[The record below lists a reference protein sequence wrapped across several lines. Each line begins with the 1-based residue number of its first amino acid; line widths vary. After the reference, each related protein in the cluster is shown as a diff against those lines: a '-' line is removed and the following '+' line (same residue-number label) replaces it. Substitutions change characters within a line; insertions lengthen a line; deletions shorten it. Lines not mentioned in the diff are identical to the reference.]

1 MKNGGMRER
10 EIAFWRS
17 RKIFVCGRSIA
28 SALIAVCAAVC
39 TPGSISA
46 QGQQVVPFG
55 DVPATTHFPEMEIA
69 PRGQHPLREVTYA
82 PWRKLCFRA
91 VQEADAKMI
100 CRTTISGKWDTG
112 QTVIKLD
119 LIEQESNPNAR
130 LQIFVPPGLFLQ
142 PGIKA
147 SVDNGTPLHVPYVI
161 CLANGCVA
169 GTVAEPAF
177 VRELEA
183 GRTLALEAV
192 NPNVLTVVASLPLGD
207 FAKVHQGAAAQIF
220 EQRLEGDWEH
230 LVDDEG
236 KK

>member
-1 MKNGGMRER
+1 MKNGSVHARET
-10 EIAFWRS
+10 AFWRP
-17 RKIFVCGRSIA
+17 RKIFVCARSIA
-28 SALIAVCAAVC
+28 IALIAVCAPIAA
-39 TPGSISA
+39 ISA
-46 QGQQVVPFG
+46 QGQQATPFG

-69 PRGQHPLREVTYA
+69 SRGQHPLREITYA
-82 PWRKLCFRA
+82 PWHKLCFRA
-91 VQEADAKMI
+91 VQEADAKMV

-112 QTVIKLD
+112 QTVLKVD
-119 LIEQESNPNAR
+119 LIERESNPNGR
-130 LQIFVPPGLFLQ
+130 LQIFVPAGLFLQ

-147 SVDNGTPLHVPYVI
+147 AVDNGTPLHVPYVI

-183 GRTLALEAV
+183 GRILALEAV